1 MTSQPENR
9 SVREIDGLKPR
20 LREGLRFSIQEHG
33 GRRVCVIEDRAA
45 SRFHRVGLEEYRFLR
60 SLDGSRTVA
69 TLLAQLARAGERE
82 AWSESEAAQIL
93 RWARD
98 QHLLAVDSSRARSE
112 REHTERALRAA
123 ATWLN
128 PLTIKIPLGRPNRF
142 FTRAAA
148 LLRPLLGWGGFA
160 VWLIVLLTGAT
171 QLAPEWG
178 RFTADASGL
187 LARDNWLWL
196 LLAWTGLKVAH
207 EFGHGVVCKHFGAAV
222 REVGAIFV
230 LFVPM
235 GYVDATASIGLASKW
250 RRIAVAC
257 AGMAVEFFLAGIAA
271 VVWAHS
277 EPGTLHTIAHNVV
290 ITGTVVTLVFNANPL
305 MRFDGYFILSDLLEL
320 PNLATRGRQW
330 TQRAWMALL
339 AGGRSVRPRGREEWL
354 VAAYGAASWVWQ
366 VLVLAGLLMGASVL
380 LRGGGVALAAVAAIA
395 WLAMPLARFGSALA
409 REVHDAGRWLK
420 LSTRVAAIAGATAAV
435 MLLPWQRSVSAP
447 GIIEMAEALPLRA
460 DCPGFVDAVLVHDGQ
475 AVAAGDLLISLRN
488 DEAAAQ
494 LTRAQLD
501 LAQQELRARVA
512 YTREDVAAFQ
522 SEEAK
527 VEALRR
533 TVAEKTTYLKTLE
546 IRAPFA
552 GRVTNRQ
559 LANLPGTFLAAG
571 QEVLRIGQPG
581 ADVKLAI
588 SEGDAASFR
597 DSLNHEA
604 DVRIEGRGAT
614 GRATLIRMEARAT
627 REVTEPALTAL
638 AGGPLALRRAA
649 APESAKRDSE
659 LADGYELAEPHF
671 TATARLDGGPEDLL
685 AGETAWVRFHGGRP
699 VSLWLQMDKY
709 VRRWLGRFAEV
720 DQG

>member
-1 MTSQPENR
+1 
-9 SVREIDGLKPR
+9 
-20 LREGLRFSIQEHG
+20 
-33 GRRVCVIEDRAA
+33 
-45 SRFHRVGLEEYRFLR
+45 
-60 SLDGSRTVA
+60 
-69 TLLAQLARAGERE
+69 
-82 AWSESEAAQIL
+82 
-93 RWARD
+93 
-98 QHLLAVDSSRARSE
+98 
-112 REHTERALRAA
+112 
-123 ATWLN
+123 
-128 PLTIKIPLGRPNRF
+128 
-142 FTRAAA
+142 
-148 LLRPLLGWGGFA
+148 
-160 VWLIVLLTGAT
+160 
-171 QLAPEWG
+171 
-178 RFTADASGL
+178 
-187 LARDNWLWL
+187 
-196 LLAWTGLKVAH
+196 
-207 EFGHGVVCKHFGAAV
+207 V

-250 RRIAVAC
+250 RRIAVSS

-277 EPGTLHTIAHNVV
+277 EPGAVHTIAHNVI
-290 ITGTVVTLVFNANPL
+290 ITGTLVTLVFNANPL

-339 AGGRSVRPRGREEWL
+339 AGSRAGRTVRPRNREEWL
-354 VAAYGAASWVWQ
+354 VAAYGAAAWMWQ

-380 LRGGGVALAAVAAIA
+380 LRGGGIALAAVGAIG
-395 WLAMPLARFGSALA
+395 WLAMPLARFGAALA
-409 REVHDAGRWLK
+409 REIGDAGRWLK
-420 LSTRVAAIAGATAAV
+420 VSARLAVIAGATTAAV
-435 MLLPWQRSVSAP
+435 LVPWQRSVSAP

-460 DCPGFVDAVLVHDGQ
+460 DCPGFVDAVHVHDGQ
-475 AVAAGDLLISLRN
+475 AVEAGDLLVSLRN

-494 LTRAQLD
+494 LTRARLD

-527 VEALRR
+527 AEAMRR
-533 TVAEKTTYLKTLE
+533 TVTEKATYLKSLE

-559 LANLPGTFLAAG
+559 LANLPGTFFSAG
-571 QEVLRIGQPG
+571 QEVLRIGQAG

-588 SEGDAASFR
+588 SEADAACFR
-597 DSLNHEA
+597 DSLGQEA
-604 DVRIEGRGAT
+604 EVRVDGRGPA

-627 REVTEPALTAL
+627 REITEPALTAI

-649 APESAKRDSE
+649 EPETAKRESSSTT
-659 LADGYELAEPHF
+659 DGYELAEPHF
-671 TATARLDGGPEDLL
+671 TATARLADGPAGLC
-685 AGETAWVRFHGGRP
+685 AGETASVRFRAARP
-699 VSLWLQMDKY
+699 VSLWLQMDKS